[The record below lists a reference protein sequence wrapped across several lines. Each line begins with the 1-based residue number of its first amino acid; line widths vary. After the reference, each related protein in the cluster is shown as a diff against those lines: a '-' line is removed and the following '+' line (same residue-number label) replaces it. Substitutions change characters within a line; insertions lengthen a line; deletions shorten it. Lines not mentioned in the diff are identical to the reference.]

1 MSKTRVELSYS
12 GIGEILRSEEMAACV
27 RGEAGRIFA
36 ALGDGYASDTYHAG
50 TRVIASVFTETKDA
64 AKDNSENN
72 SLLKAVS
79 K

>member
-1 MSKTRVELSYS
+1 MSKTKVVLSYS
-12 GIGEILRSEEMAACV
+12 GIGEILRSEGMAACV
-27 RGEAGRIFA
+27 NGEAGRIAA
-36 ALGDGYASDTYHAG
+36 ALGDGYATDTYHAG
-50 TRVIASVFTETKDA
+50 TRVIASVYTLTKDA